1 MSEELVRIISDEI
14 ASSPD
19 RAIPFRRYMELCLY
33 HPRWGYYRREGTKIG
48 KEGDFYTSSHVGDLF
63 GRVMS
68 DVLEEMRRFFLPH
81 PHWMLVEVGAG
92 DGRLMEQMIKGLKEK
107 GIGRDELMCCLVE
120 TSPYH
125 RRLQERRLEGAP
137 YPLRWADRLSD
148 LPGGMPAVV
157 VSNELLDAFPVHR
170 IERRKGAL
178 REIYVTR
185 RDGRFFETDGPL
197 STGALEDYVHRFGL
211 RLEEGQQAEV
221 NLDARDWMRELGQW
235 LEKGFV
241 ITVDYGGET
250 AEVAGPGR
258 PRGTLRCFSRHR
270 VHGNPY
276 RAPGEEDLTSDVN
289 FEALRAW
296 GEEAGLKPLLY
307 TTQGDWLVRSG
318 ILDYLEDHQNP
329 DPFSEV
335 ARRNRA
341 VRQLILPGGMGDV
354 FKVLIQWKG
363 EGHPTLRGMNK
374 NEAG

>member
-1 MSEELVRIISDEI
+1 VSEELVRIISDEI

-68 DVLEEMRRFFLPH
+68 DVFEEMRRFFLPH
-81 PHWMLVEVGAG
+81 PRWMLVEVGAG
-92 DGRLMEQMIKGLKEK
+92 DGRLMEQMIKGLEEK

-137 YPLRWADRLSD
+137 YPLRWAGRLSD

-170 IERRKGAL
+170 IRRREGVL
-178 REIYVTR
+178 REIYVTM
-185 RDGRFFETDGPL
+185 RDGRFLETDGPL

-211 RLEEGQQAEV
+211 RLEEGEQAEV

-250 AEVAGPGR
+250 TEVAGSGR
-258 PRGTLRCFSRHR
+258 PQGTLRCFSRHR

-296 GEEAGLKPLLY
+296 GEEAGLKTLLY

-341 VRQLILPGGMGDV
+341 VRQLILPGGMGDL

-363 EGHPTLRGMNK
+363 EGHPALRGMNK